1 MSVLNGKN
9 ILLGIS
15 GGIAAYKTT
24 FLVRLLIKS
33 GSNVQVIMSSSAKD
47 FVTPLTLSTLSKRPV
62 LSEFFN
68 KNEQNELWNNHVEL
82 ALWADYIVIAPATAN
97 TLSKMAS
104 ARSDNLLLATYLSS
118 KCPVYFAPAMDLD
131 MHKNQANQD
140 NIEKLISY
148 GNIHIP
154 VNSGFLASGLK
165 GEGRMQEPS
174 EIISFIENDIHK
186 GLKLFGKKILITAGP
201 TYEPIDAVR
210 FIGNFSSGKMGF
222 ELAKTASLLGADVVL
237 ITGPTSL
244 SISNKSIKVI
254 NVMTA
259 DEMFEKTK
267 EFFVSS
273 DISVLSAAVSDFKP
287 KKIVTNK
294 IKKDDNRSLIIDLVP
309 NIDILNHLGTLKRD
323 NQLLVGFAL
332 ETDNE
337 IKNAIKKIKSK
348 NLDAIVLNSL
358 NDEGAGFRHNT
369 NKITFIN
376 NKNNITEFE
385 LKSKHAVSI
394 DIFNQID
401 NL

>member
-1 MSVLNGKN
+1 
-9 ILLGIS
+9 
-15 GGIAAYKTT
+15 
-24 FLVRLLIKS
+24 
-33 GSNVQVIMSSSAKD
+33 
-47 FVTPLTLSTLSKRPV
+47 
-62 LSEFFN
+62 
-68 KNEQNELWNNHVEL
+68 
-82 ALWADYIVIAPATAN
+82 
-97 TLSKMAS
+97 
-104 ARSDNLLLATYLSS
+104 
-118 KCPVYFAPAMDLD
+118 
-131 MHKNQANQD
+131 
-140 NIEKLISY
+140 
-148 GNIHIP
+148 
-154 VNSGFLASGLK
+154 
-165 GEGRMQEPS
+165 
-174 EIISFIENDIHK
+174 
-186 GLKLFGKKILITAGP
+186 
-201 TYEPIDAVR
+201 
-210 FIGNFSSGKMGF
+210 MGF